1 MPFLRDTK
9 RRLRAAILPGI
20 FLGVSGYFVWNMV
33 QGDRG
38 SLMADQRREL
48 LQAKRIELA
57 RVEAERDLWERRVA
71 ALRGDRIDRDMLDE
85 RARAMLNLANPDD
98 VIVQYGP
105 KDRLF

>member
-1 MPFLRDTK
+1 MPFLREAK
-9 RRLRAAILPGI
+9 RQFRAAIVPCL
-20 FLGVSGYFVWNMV
+20 FLGVTGYFVWNAV

-38 SLMADQRREL
+38 TLMAAQRREI
-48 LQAKRIELA
+48 LQAKQIELA
-57 RVEAERDLWERRVA
+57 RVEAERDVWERRVA